1 MFVLLQHYQKEVE
14 NHKSVKERL
23 DQIAS
28 QLEQEARGN
37 SQDLQES
44 QSTLDTNWC
53 DLCALLEDREEEL
66 LGAQSDLL
74 LARCIEDVER
84 LEEWFERARN
94 TVDKPVLVL
103 SSESL
108 EDAKEQMRKYNV
120 RRLLLRT
127 C

>member
-1 MFVLLQHYQKEVE
+1 M
-14 NHKSVKERL
+14 

-37 SQDLQES
+37 CQDLQES
-44 QSTLDTNWC
+44 RSTLHSNWC
-53 DLCALLEDREEEL
+53 NLCALLEDREVEL

-74 LARCIEDVER
+74 LARCLEDVER

-108 EDAKEQMRKYNV
+108 GDAKEQMRKYKV
-120 RRLLLRT
+120 RSFLLIT

>member
-1 MFVLLQHYQKEVE
+1 MGLLFVFLQHYQKEVE

-37 SQDLQES
+37 CQDLQES
-44 QSTLDTNWC
+44 RSTLHSNWC
-53 DLCALLEDREEEL
+53 DLCALLEDREVEL

-74 LARCIEDVER
+74 LARCLEDVER
-84 LEEWFERARN
+84 LEEWFECARN

-108 EDAKEQMRKYNV
+108 GDAKEQMRKYKV
-120 RRLLLRT
+120 EAF